1 MGNKGKCK
9 FVIATV
15 FAMLFVFVVTGCVEN
30 NLNEN
35 DTVIVVNKEYEE
47 AHTFLA
53 PVIINKTI
61 WNRPVFYPERY
72 IVICKKYENSGSS
85 EQNNEIEFEV
95 SENIYNK
102 IKINDILRYK
112 NGGLAPNLEKNKDP
126 VEKRIV

>member
-9 FVIATV
+9 FVIAMV
-15 FAMLFVFVVTGCVEN
+15 FAMLFVFVITGCVEN

-126 VEKRIV
+126 VEQKE

>member
-1 MGNKGKCK
+1 
-9 FVIATV
+9 
-15 FAMLFVFVVTGCVEN
+15 MLFVFVVTGCVEN

-61 WNRPVFYPERY
+61 WNRPVFHPERY

-85 EQNNEIEFEV
+85 EQNNEIEFKV

-126 VEKRIV
+126 VEQKE

>member
-53 PVIINKTI
+53 PCRK
-61 WNRPVFYPERY
+61 ERIKRFFSKEFGY
-72 IVICKKYENSGSS
+72 WKSSTGKVAVKIYAGIDAAGSGK
-85 EQNNEIEFEV
+85 FV
-95 SENIYNK
+95 
-102 IKINDILRYK
+102 YK
-112 NGGLAPNLEKNKDP
+112 
-126 VEKRIV
+126 